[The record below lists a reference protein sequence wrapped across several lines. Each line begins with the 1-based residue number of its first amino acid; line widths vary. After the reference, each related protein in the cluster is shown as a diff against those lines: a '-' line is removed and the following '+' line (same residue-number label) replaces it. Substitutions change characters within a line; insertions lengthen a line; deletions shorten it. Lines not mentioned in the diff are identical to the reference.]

1 MTCNSVQLSSR
12 FICLSRFLKPND
24 KKSYEKH
31 LITIDHKH
39 NLYINFRLA
48 RITYFYNATVIN
60 TWNLPSWFNRSYF
73 QPLFTSLSDSFIKS
87 RLYNLQNNTITISSN
102 YNAFDKYVWL

>member
-39 NLYINFRLA
+39 NLYINFRFYI
-48 RITYFYNATVIN
+48 RITYFHNAKPLIF
-60 TWNLPSWFNRSYF
+60 NLFSLRF
-73 QPLFTSLSDSFIKS
+73 QAHLLKS
-87 RLYNLQNNTITISSN
+87 CLYNLKNNTIPIQAQTIML
-102 YNAFDKYVWL
+102 FDKYVWL